1 MCLALFLL
9 LENFHPSPSFSFL
22 RFLLIIIIIKCVPEC
37 AQYPSKCNE
46 AMLGTELNK
55 AAVGL
60 TFRSSQYKCE
70 LPQAGGES
78 HGGPGSP
85 PASWSAVGS
94 VSPGSQ
100 TRGEDSAPPA
110 QALAGYPACVHLP
123 DLLLALCHSG
133 ITWVSL

>member
-1 MCLALFLL
+1 MCLVLFLL

-94 VSPGSQ
+94 VSPAV
-100 TRGEDSAPPA
+100 RHGERTPHRPPKHW
-110 QALAGYPACVHLP
+110 QGTQLACTFLICCLRCVI
-123 DLLLALCHSG
+123 LA
-133 ITWVSL
+133 

>member
-9 LENFHPSPSFSFL
+9 LENFHPSPSFSFC
-22 RFLLIIIIIKCVPEC
+22 RFLLIIIIIKCVPEPT
-37 AQYPSKCNE
+37 QYPSKCNE

-85 PASWSAVGS
+85 PASWSTVGS
-94 VSPGSQ
+94 VSPAV
-100 TRGEDSAPPA
+100 RHGERTLHCPPKHW
-110 QALAGYPACVHLP
+110 QGTQLVHTCLICCLRCVILA
-123 DLLLALCHSG
+123 
-133 ITWVSL
+133 